1 MGNDIEW
8 EKVTEA
14 MKLLA
19 HMVKD
24 AEIENKLVSQETI
37 DAADTLLALTYNDDW
52 TIYRP

>member
-1 MGNDIEW
+1 MGNETAKI
-8 EKVTEA
+8 TEA